1 MGKLHTEKETEKGQP
16 GLAGVGG
23 GGGGDDTRRG
33 GCWSQEKKAF

>member
-16 GLAGVGG
+16 GLGG
-23 GGGGDDTRRG
+23 GQGDDTRRG